1 MIFKRRESWGNF
13 TQNLLLTV
21 HIFWYIMKMQ
31 MRLCLWKIIKIAG
44 QLEAV
49 QKSTGTQE
57 GERGQILIIHDWEE
71 SDIFLD
77 DGHFCILNVVYQT
90 IQIH

>member
-1 MIFKRRESWGNF
+1 
-13 TQNLLLTV
+13 
-21 HIFWYIMKMQ
+21 MQ
-31 MRLCLWKIIKIAG
+31 MRLWSSLWKIIKIAG
-44 QLEAV
+44 QLEAG

-71 SDIFLD
+71 SDIFLH

-90 IQIH
+90 IQIINIIYHYFRFSNQTEKLLLPV